1 MLCLVD
7 EAKAVDRPAYE
18 ELLGNL
24 ASATDDAKLVLLST
38 AGPSQGYFFERFQDH
53 ADTWKLHRTPSTES
67 PFARGFAERMR
78 EECLGE
84 DDPIYRMRVL
94 AEFGSDVEGQLIAY
108 AALQSAVGRVVD
120 GEEEG
125 GGIVLGVDVARF
137 GEDRTVVA
145 IAQGCRV
152 VDLESWRGLDCMQ
165 TADRVASVINT
176 RQPVNVLVD
185 EIGVGSGVIDRLRQ
199 LGHRIEA
206 VNVSRS
212 ASQEG
217 TFMNLR
223 AEIGWKVRERFERGE
238 VSLPDDVGLQ
248 AELASMRY
256 SYDQRGRI
264 RLEEKSAAKARIG
277 SVRRQTEWD
286 KSGAGL
292 MDTFPY

>member
-1 MLCLVD
+1 
-7 EAKAVDRPAYE
+7 
-18 ELLGNL
+18 
-24 ASATDDAKLVLLST
+24 
-38 AGPSQGYFFERFQDH
+38 
-53 ADTWKLHRTPSTES
+53 
-67 PFARGFAERMR
+67 
-78 EECLGE
+78 
-84 DDPIYRMRVL
+84 
-94 AEFGSDVEGQLIAY
+94 
-108 AALQSAVGRVVD
+108 
-120 GEEEG
+120 
-125 GGIVLGVDVARF
+125 
-137 GEDRTVVA
+137 
-145 IAQGCRV
+145 
-152 VDLESWRGLDCMQ
+152 MQ

-217 TFMNLR
+217 
-223 AEIGWKVRERFERGE
+223 GWKVRERFERGE